1 MTTAGTMD
9 AVTVVGIDCA
19 TVDAKVGLAVATV
32 VGDRCAVQY
41 AGVCSTEQEVAGVVA
56 GWLAGVPRAL
66 LAFDA
71 PLGWPEAM
79 GRALAVHRAGDP
91 LSVAANNL
99 FRRDTDR
106 FVKTGS
112 ASNRWTVGADRIA
125 RTAHAALALLADLRG
140 RTGLPI
146 PLAWTPDDAAPAAA
160 IEVYPAATLLA
171 HGIPARGYKKKE
183 QTAERRVIMG
193 HLEGHLE
200 LPPDRAA
207 MEANADAM
215 DAAVCVLAGWDFL
228 RGRCYEPGDPA
239 LARHEGWIWVRER
252 FSP

>member
-1 MTTAGTMD
+1 MD
-9 AVTVVGIDCA
+9 PATLIGIDCA
-19 TVDAKVGLAVATV
+19 TVDAKVGLAVAQAD
-32 VGDRCAVQY
+32 GERCAVQF

-56 GWLAGVPRAL
+56 GWLARVPRAL

-79 GRALAVHRAGDP
+79 GPALAAHRAGDP
-91 LSVAANNL
+91 LPVAANGL

-106 FVKTGS
+106 FVKARLGKQS
-112 ASNRWTVGADRIA
+112 LDVGADRIA
-125 RTAHAALALLADLRG
+125 RTAHAALTLLADLRG

-146 PLAWTPDDAAPAAA
+146 PLAWTPADATPAAA

-171 HGIPARGYKKKE
+171 HGIPSRGYKKKE

-193 HLEGHLE
+193 LLEKHLG
-200 LPPDRAA
+200 LPPCRAA
-207 MEANADAM
+207 MAANADAL

-228 RGRCYEPGDPA
+228 RGHVYSPGDPA
-239 LARHEGWIWVRER
+239 LARHEGWIWVRQLS
-252 FSP
+252 SP